1 MVVEILAVAIQTSPN
16 LQGFTLPGVHTT
28 THIFSGFVD
37 DSTLFLHK
45 ACQLRP
51 ALDIIMEF
59 GRLSGLQVQLAKSQI
74 IFLNTA
80 IHQLTYQDIAV
91 VTPSTTTRYLG
102 YQVGT
107 GKLRDI
113 NWALR
118 IKSAQRRLFTATRVA
133 TTLEHRVLIST
144 RSYYRVFCSRH
155 RSSIPPTGR
164 SSNSIISTNIF
175 SGKNF

>member
-1 MVVEILAVAIQTSPN
+1 MNCSDGMSSIRTACVLIPMCRKYIWIPN
-16 LQGFTLPGVHTT
+16 LAAQLYVLHVRKL
-28 THIFSGFVD
+28 VD
-37 DSTLFLHK
+37 Y
-45 ACQLRP
+45 P
-51 ALDIIMEF
+51 
-59 GRLSGLQVQLAKSQI
+59 GLQVQPAKSQI
-74 IFLNTA
+74 AFINTA
-80 IHQLTYQDIAV
+80 IYQLTYQDIAV
-91 VTPSTTTRYLG
+91 IAPPTTTRYLS

-164 SSNSIISTNIF
+164 SSNSIISTNSSF
-175 SGKNF
+175 GKLPTGSNPEGTKSLQA